1 MSEQSALPPAEETTK
16 PASGE
21 QSKLKL
27 DPNLAGALCYLFGC
41 LSGILFFVLETE
53 NKRIRF
59 HALQSILIFAVLFAI
74 SFLSALLSIFTNFVA
89 FQILNSI
96 MWALQFVV
104 WVVMVIRTYQGS
116 TIKIP
121 GLGDFA
127 REQVGWP

>member
-59 HALQSILIFAVLFAI
+59 HALQSILI
-74 SFLSALLSIFTNFVA
+74 
-89 FQILNSI
+89 
-96 MWALQFVV
+96 
-104 WVVMVIRTYQGS
+104 
-116 TIKIP
+116 
-121 GLGDFA
+121 
-127 REQVGWP
+127 